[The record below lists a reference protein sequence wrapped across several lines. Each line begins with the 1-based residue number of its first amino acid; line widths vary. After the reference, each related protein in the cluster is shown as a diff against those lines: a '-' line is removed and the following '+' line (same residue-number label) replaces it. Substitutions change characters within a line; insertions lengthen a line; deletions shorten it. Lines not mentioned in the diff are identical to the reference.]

1 MPKPREQIAERTGD
15 VKKTSWRFTKSLHSL
30 FSLFDVHLLGTKV
43 ESCSAHVIVSQ
54 RHAFDPQTDLIRLQ
68 MCIDDKNNN
77 KKGVALIVQTVER
90 KTLELERM

>member
-1 MPKPREQIAERTGD
+1 MLNRITSTEFVSPAMVRSAYRRAKGEKYRIRKDAEAEREIAERTGD

-54 RHAFDPQTDLIRLQ
+54 RHGFDS
-68 MCIDDKNNN
+68 
-77 KKGVALIVQTVER
+77 
-90 KTLELERM
+90 